1 MSRASSPAARC
12 GPATSPSRIPVSISP
27 CPPARRSVPPGAGRS
42 RRRAP
47 TRRTDCSCS
56 CGTRAGMKRCMGT
69 PRAFWCEKAQGGL
82 ESESGLSIIGTGMR
96 VVGDISADGVVKIE
110 GTVVGTVRAGRQVL
124 VGKGGE
130 VEGDVISREAIIGGE
145 VRGSIRADERIEI
158 QSTSVVHGD
167 IAAKRLLVQ
176 EGGEINGVVR
186 MGEAA
191 LEAETA
197 EKAGAPRSY

>member
-1 MSRASSPAARC
+1 M
-12 GPATSPSRIPVSISP
+12 TIFTDKDH
-27 CPPARRSVPPGAGRS
+27 
-42 RRRAP
+42 P
-47 TRRTDCSCS
+47 TPETE
-56 CGTRAGMKRCMGT
+56 A
-69 PRAFWCEKAQGGL
+69 
-82 ESESGLSIIGTGMR
+82 GLSIIGAGMR
-96 VVGDISADGVVKIE
+96 VVGDINADGVVKIE

-145 VRGSIRADERIEI
+145 VRGSVRADERLEV
-158 QSTSVVHGD
+158 QATSVIHGD

-191 LEAETA
+191 FETEPAKEA
-197 EKAGAPRSY
+197 AGTGSQRSY